1 VQGTILAGGGVTQ
14 STEYVTHTELREFE
28 LRWEVRITDF
38 ENRML
43 REISSMRNW
52 IISVMAALV
61 LPLYILIAT
70 VLIFLYNAKP

>member
-1 VQGTILAGGGVTQ
+1 VTQ